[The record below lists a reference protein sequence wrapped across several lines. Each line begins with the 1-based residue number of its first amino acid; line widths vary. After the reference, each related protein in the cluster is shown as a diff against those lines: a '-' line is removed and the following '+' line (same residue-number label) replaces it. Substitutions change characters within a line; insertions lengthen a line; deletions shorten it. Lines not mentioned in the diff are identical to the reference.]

1 MKTLSILLSI
11 SFVSFFS
18 CTKDSLLA
26 PEMFNINKP
35 GTASSVG
42 NNPPLE
48 NIDLNLLK
56 TGAVINL
63 YLDEKNQVTASFD
76 FPKPN
81 TEEVVSWWY
90 QWNYIQQQKDGVKS
104 STDKTL
110 KYIAYCDSNVLLY
123 IQCTKADGTKSDI
136 IMTSAKV
143 NLIKKQKL
151 AKVL

>member
-1 MKTLSILLSI
+1 
-11 SFVSFFS
+11 
-18 CTKDSLLA
+18 
-26 PEMFNINKP
+26 
-35 GTASSVG
+35 
-42 NNPPLE
+42 
-48 NIDLNLLK
+48 
-56 TGAVINL
+56 
-63 YLDEKNQVTASFD
+63 
-76 FPKPN
+76 
-81 TEEVVSWWY
+81 